1 MDKQVLS
8 RAVSALESGNII
20 VYPTDTLYG
29 LGADIFN
36 DIAVKKVFK
45 VKNRPFNLPLSVAVC
60 CIEDLEKIAFVDD
73 KVKKIINVFLPGKL
87 TLILKKKKTISKIV
101 TGGLENIAI
110 RIPNNIAA
118 LEILSNYGPLT
129 CTSAN
134 IHGKNTPS
142 VISVIRMQFKESY
155 ISIYL
160 DYGKLNG
167 KPSTIVDLTSK
178 KPNLVRKGA
187 IEFKDVLDAIEN
199 G

>member
-8 RAVSALESGNII
+8 RAVSALKSGNII

-29 LGADIFN
+29 IGANIFN

-45 VKNRPFNLPLSVAVC
+45 VKNRPLNLPLSVAVC
-60 CIEDLEKIAFVDD
+60 SIKDLEKIAFVDD

-110 RIPNNIAA
+110 RIPNNTIA

-142 VISVIRMQFKESY
+142 VISDIRMQFKESD

-167 KPSTIVDLTSK
+167 KPSTIIDLTGK

-187 IEFKDVLDAIEN
+187 IEFKDVLGVIEN